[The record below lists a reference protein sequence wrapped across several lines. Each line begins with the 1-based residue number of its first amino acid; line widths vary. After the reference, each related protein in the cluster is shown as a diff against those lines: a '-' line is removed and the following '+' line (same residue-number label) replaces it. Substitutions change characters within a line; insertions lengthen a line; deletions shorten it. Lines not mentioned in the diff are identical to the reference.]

1 MSTKPRVLSLL
12 TKMPIAIHGRLTL
25 NDRCLIAR
33 EMENT

>member
-1 MSTKPRVLSLL
+1 MSTKPRVLSLQA
-12 TKMPIAIHGRLTL
+12 KMPIAIRSRLTL

>member
-1 MSTKPRVLSLL
+1 MSTKPRILSLPA
-12 TKMPIAIHGRLTL
+12 KMPIAIHGRLTL